1 MARRIVVVGL
11 DAAGGS
17 AASQVKRQAGEA
29 VEVIAF
35 ERQQWTSYSAC
46 GIPYWVAGDVAG
58 PDALIART
66 PQEHRKRGIDVRT
79 GMNVESIDLD
89 AREVLVQAVGEG
101 GVGERVG
108 FDDLVIGTGAVPIRP
123 PLPGINADGVFGV
136 QTIDDGAAVLAWL
149 ESRDR
154 SGGTCKAVVIGG
166 GYIGI
171 EMAEAMKRQGFE
183 VTLVDKAAEPMST
196 LDPDMGRRVREEMQ
210 GFGVD
215 VVTNAGVEGIETDE
229 GGCVRAV
236 VTEKGTYPADVVILG
251 LGVRPNTS
259 LAQEAGLTVGASG
272 GLTTDRRMRVVDAE
286 GVWAAGDCVEVLDR
300 ITATHI
306 HVPLG
311 THANK
316 QGKVLGINLAGGYAT
331 FPGIVRTAISKVC
344 GLEIARTG
352 LREVDALAAGFEIV
366 SATIDSTTKAG
377 YFPGAEDMAVKVIA
391 ERTTARLLGVQIVG
405 GQGAAKRIDAAAV
418 ALWNGMGVDEVS
430 MLDLAYAPPFAPV
443 WDPVLVAARKAAD
456 LALA

>member
-1 MARRIVVVGL
+1 VARRIVVVGL

-17 AASQVKRQAGEA
+17 AASQAKRQAGDA

-66 PQEHRKRGIDVRT
+66 PQEHRDRGIDVRT
-79 GMNVESIDLD
+79 GMNVESIDLA
-89 AREVLVQAVGEG
+89 AREVLVRSVDASG
-101 GVGERVG
+101 GSERVG
-108 FDDLVIGTGAVPIRP
+108 FDELVIGTGAVPIRP
-123 PLPGINADGVFGV
+123 PLPGIDAEGVFGV
-136 QTIDDGAAVLAWL
+136 QTIDDGAAVLRWV

-154 SGGTCKAVVIGG
+154 SGSACRTVVIGG

-171 EMAEAMKRQGFE
+171 EMAEAMKRHGFA

-215 VVTNAGVEGIETDE
+215 VVTNAGVEGIETDAD
-229 GGCVRAV
+229 GCVRAV
-236 VTEKGTYPADVVILG
+236 VTERGTYPADVVILG
-251 LGVRPNTS
+251 LGVRPNTA
-259 LAQEAGLTVGASG
+259 LAQEAGLSVGASG
-272 GLTTDRRMRVVDAE
+272 GITTDRRMRVVDAD

-300 ITATHI
+300 ITSTRI

-316 QGKVLGINLAGGYAT
+316 QGKVLGINVAGGYAT

-352 LREVDALAAGFEIV
+352 LREVDAVAAGFEIV

-377 YFPGAEDMAVKVIA
+377 YFPGAEEMTIKVIA

-418 ALWNGMGVDEVS
+418 ALWNGMGADEVA

-443 WDPVLVAARKAAD
+443 WDPMLVAARKAAD